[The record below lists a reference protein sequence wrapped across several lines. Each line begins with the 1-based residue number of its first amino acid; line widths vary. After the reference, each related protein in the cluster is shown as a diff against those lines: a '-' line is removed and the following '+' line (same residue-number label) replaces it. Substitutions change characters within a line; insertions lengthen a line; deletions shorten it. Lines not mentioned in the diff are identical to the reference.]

1 MRALEQA
8 DSFRDAVAAASV
20 DAEFSLVEGL
30 DAPLL
35 AALLERRRS
44 AGRPGVV
51 LVVTPTGRRADALG
65 PALGALLPGA
75 EVLHFP
81 AGRLFRTSG

>member
-8 DSFRDAVAAASV
+8 EPFRDAVAAASV
-20 DAEFSLVEGL
+20 DADFSLVEGL

-35 AALLERRRS
+35 AALVERRRA
-44 AGRPGVV
+44 AGRPPAV
-51 LVVTPTGRRADALG
+51 LVIAPTGRRAESLG

-75 EVLHFP
+75 EL
-81 AGRLFRTSG
+81 RLRG